1 MTESLNVA
9 QQMTNVGEQLLT
21 ALGNVQVPYSSIE
34 QLLEQRNELFHA
46 LRENARS
53 FDPTRLQANDD
64 FRLSMQE
71 ILDQN
76 EQICLGIRARQ
87 HTVQQAGRQV
97 SVAGKFAANR
107 FSGAQQ
113 NSSFDIQL

>member
-1 MTESLNVA
+1 MTEPLNVA
-9 QQMTNVGEQLLT
+9 QQMTDVGERLLT
-21 ALGNVQVPYSSIE
+21 ALADVQLPYSSIE

-46 LRENARS
+46 LRKNARL
-53 FDPTRLQANDD
+53 FDPARLQTNDD
-64 FRLSMQE
+64 FRLAMQK

-97 SVAGKFAANR
+97 TAAGKFAANR
-107 FSGAQQ
+107 FSSAQQ
-113 NSSFDIQL
+113 SSSFDIQL